1 MLVVIS
7 PAKSLDMDPVDVL
20 ATVPEFQDDAIRLS
34 KTARN
39 LTLTQLKGLM
49 SISDDLARLNR
60 DRFKAFAADPTAA
73 MVKPAA
79 LAFNGD
85 TYQGLEAKTLN
96 ADDLAW
102 AQDHLGILSGLY
114 GVLRPL
120 DAIQPYRL
128 EMGSRL
134 KTRRGTSLYDYW
146 GDTIAK
152 ALNERAAQAGTDTL
166 INCAS
171 QEYFGVADRKA
182 LKLRVI
188 TPQFLEVKDDRPR
201 IVSFFAKRA
210 RGAMARFVVENR
222 LTDAD
227 DILDFGTGG
236 YAYDADLSM
245 PDKPVFLRNYPTS
258 EPVFAKR
265 CLRRTYLGSEK
276 A

>member
-7 PAKSLDMDPVDVL
+7 PAKSLDMAPVDVVV
-20 ATVPEFQDDAIRLS
+20 TVPEFQDDAIRLS

-60 DRFKAFAADPTAA
+60 DRFKAFAEEPTPE

-134 KTRRGTSLYDYW
+134 KTRRGASLYEYW

-152 ALNERAAQAGTDTL
+152 ALNERAADVGADTV

-171 QEYFGVADRKA
+171 QEYFGAADRKA
-182 LKLRVI
+182 LKLRVV
-188 TPQFLEVKDDRPR
+188 TPQFLEVKEGRPR

-222 LTDAD
+222 LTDPD
-227 DILDFGTGG
+227 GILDFRAGG
-236 YAYDADLSM
+236 YAYDADLST
-245 PDKPVFLRNYPTS
+245 PDKPVFLRDYPT
-258 EPVFAKR
+258 
-265 CLRRTYLGSEK
+265 
-276 A
+276 